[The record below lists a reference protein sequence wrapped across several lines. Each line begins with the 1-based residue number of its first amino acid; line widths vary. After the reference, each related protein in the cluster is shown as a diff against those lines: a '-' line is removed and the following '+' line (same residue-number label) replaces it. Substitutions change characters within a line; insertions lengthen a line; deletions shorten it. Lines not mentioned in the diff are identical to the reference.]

1 MVRIPLD
8 GHVNLPPQIGSTRNW
23 LSTARSTRARAD
35 ALGGNLTVP
44 PRPADPPPLREV
56 SVMSQI
62 RLECDQARRRARLLP
77 SPMRE
82 LFCHTPWFPAYRPSR
97 DIWK

>member
-8 GHVNLPPQIGSTRNW
+8 GHVNLPPQIGFDPEL

-44 PRPADPPPLREV
+44 PRPADPSPLRE
-56 SVMSQI
+56 
-62 RLECDQARRRARLLP
+62 
-77 SPMRE
+77 
-82 LFCHTPWFPAYRPSR
+82 
-97 DIWK
+97 